1 MRAEFTSKKGFSV
14 VAPTSTTSR
23 SSTACSNASCWLRL
37 KRWISSTNRMVR
49 KPPMTRRFSA
59 ASISRRKS
67 DTVPPIAD
75 TSTKVARVDSAM
87 TWASD
92 VLPVPAG
99 PKRMTELNVSF
110 SMAARSQLPSPT
122 ASACPT
128 TSSSVRGRMRT
139 ASGAT
144 SRFRSFSIAVNKV
157 SIARNSTTE
166 PAKIIEQMFYQCE
179 MHDKKEA
186 ARRRGPPGQKE
197 GGCDSRG
204 AAFCFKE
211 TKQASD
217 RRGVVSLADVSIT
230 ATLEFPMMHPW

>member
-1 MRAEFTSKKGFSV
+1 M
-14 VAPTSTTSR
+14 
-23 SSTACSNASCWLRL
+23 
-37 KRWISSTNRMVR
+37 
-49 KPPMTRRFSA
+49 
-59 ASISRRKS
+59 
-67 DTVPPIAD
+67 
-75 TSTKVARVDSAM
+75 
-87 TWASD
+87 
-92 VLPVPAG
+92 PAG

-217 RRGVVSLADVSIT
+217 RRGLSHLLTSV
-230 ATLEFPMMHPW
+230 

>member
-122 ASACPT
+122 ASVCPT

-157 SIARNSTTE
+157 SIARNGTTE
-166 PAKIIEQMFYQCE
+166 PAKIIEQMFLVVRPI
-179 MHDKKEA
+179 KE
-186 ARRRGPPGQKE
+186 R
-197 GGCDSRG
+197 
-204 AAFCFKE
+204 
-211 TKQASD
+211 
-217 RRGVVSLADVSIT
+217 
-230 ATLEFPMMHPW
+230 